1 MIIGMLVVISLSTSC
16 QCNEVCEGNHYGQCY
31 LIPKIF
37 PYVLKFKSRL
47 IGCEPCDLLKSSVA
61 LEFNNLAA

>member
-16 QCNEVCEGNHYGQCY
+16 QCNEVCEGNHYGQFY

-37 PYVLKFKSRL
+37 PYVLQFKSRL
-47 IGCEPCDLLKSSVA
+47 IGCDLLKSSVA

>member
-16 QCNEVCEGNHYGQCY
+16 QCNEVCEGNHYGQFY
-31 LIPKIF
+31 FIPKIF

-47 IGCEPCDLLKSSVA
+47 IGCEPCDLLKG
-61 LEFNNLAA
+61 